1 MMFSH
6 WSRIAYNIGCNIQPP
21 VTKEECVSLD
31 SLVSK
36 SFEKSL
42 LHQKPP
48 FTTSVLLQSP
58 VVCMKHNWLS
68 ANTCLKLEKVSLPQG
83 FKRHSTSAVLADV
96 SSELSGC

>member
-6 WSRIAYNIGCNIQPP
+6 CSRVAYNIGRDIQPP
-21 VTKEECVSLD
+21 VTKGKCVSLD

-36 SFEKSL
+36 SFAKSL

-48 FTTSVLLQSP
+48 FTTSVLLHSP
-58 VVCMKHNWLS
+58 VVCMKHNGLS

-83 FKRHSTSAVLADV
+83 FKRHNTSAVLA
-96 SSELSGC
+96 EC